1 MKKLR
6 AGLIG
11 LGSMGANHARVLG
24 KMSGTDLVAIADSA
38 NYTKNEVPNRLI
50 LHSVEDVIAKG
61 VDYCVVA
68 IPTAFHEEVSV
79 KLIEAGIHVLI
90 EKPLAHNTES
100 AMRIALAARKAG
112 VVAGVGHIERY
123 NAAIRQARIRIENG
137 DLGEIYQIATRR
149 VGPFPARIADVGV
162 VMDLC
167 THDIELT
174 SWLGDSTY
182 KNVTSRAR
190 ALSGRPHED
199 LVAVVASLKNGII
212 ASHLVNW
219 ISPQKER
226 NIVVTGEKGTFIIDT
241 LSADLTFWENGR
253 IAVTQEPLALL
264 KGVSQGDIVTFA
276 FDKPESLLVEHEN
289 FRDALL
295 GKPSDIVTLDQA
307 LRTVETAEA
316 VVKSYESQETVQL

>member
-6 AGLIG
+6 VGLIG
-11 LGSMGANHARVLG
+11 LGSMGANHARVLAKLNG
-24 KMSGTDLVAIADSA
+24 VELVAIADSA

-50 LHSVEDVIAKG
+50 LTSVEDVIAKG

-90 EKPLAHNTES
+90 EKPLAHNMDS
-100 AMRIALAARKAG
+100 ALRIALAASKAD

-149 VGPFPARIADVGV
+149 MGPFPSRIADVGV

-167 THDIELT
+167 THDIDLT
-174 SWLGDSTY
+174 SWLGDSAY
-182 KNVTSRAR
+182 DNVTSRAR
-190 ALSGRPHED
+190 ALSGRTHED
-199 LVAVVASLKNGII
+199 LVAVVANLKNGII
-212 ASHLVNW
+212 VSHLVNW

-226 NIVVTGEKGTFIIDT
+226 NVVVTGEKGTFIIDT
-241 LSADLTFWENGR
+241 LSTDLTFWENGR
-253 IAVTQEPLALL
+253 VAVTQEPLALL

-276 FDKPESLLVEHEN
+276 FEKPEPLLIEHEN
-289 FRDALL
+289 FRDCLL
-295 GKPSDIVTLDQA
+295 EKPSEIVTLNQA
-307 LRTVETAEA
+307 LRTVETAGA

>member
-6 AGLIG
+6 AGVIG

-24 KMSGTDLVAIADSA
+24 KMNGVDLVAIADSA
-38 NYTKNEVPNRLI
+38 NFTRNEIPNRLI

-79 KLIEAGIHVLI
+79 KLIESGIHVLI

-100 AMRIALAARKAG
+100 AMRIASAARKAG

-123 NAAIRQARIRIENG
+123 NAAIKQARIRIENG
-137 DLGEIYQIATRR
+137 DLGEIYQIGTRR

-167 THDIELT
+167 THDIDLT
-174 SWLGDSTY
+174 SWLGDATY
-182 KNVTSRAR
+182 DNVTSRAR
-190 ALSGRPHED
+190 ALSGRSHED
-199 LVAVVASLKNGII
+199 LVVVVATLKNGII
-212 ASHLVNW
+212 VSHLVNW

-241 LSADLTFWENGR
+241 LSTDLTFCENGR
-253 IAVTQEPLALL
+253 VAVTQEPLALL
-264 KGVSQGDIVTFA
+264 KGVSQGDIITFA
-276 FDKPESLLVEHEN
+276 FDKPEPLFVEHVN

-295 GKPSDIVTLDQA
+295 GKSSELVTLDQA
-307 LRTVETAEA
+307 LRTVKIAEA
-316 VVKSYESQETVQL
+316 VITSYNSQEMVKL